1 MNRYHIQRDDS
12 RTTVTLDSTICEL
25 LALKLGIFPDTK
37 DSHKEVRQWL
47 QNTCDKEKNSPTSNL
62 SQWLKR
68 KAILHIADNKLLT
81 KHNEWQKE
89 IDQSWTEELTK
100 RVDDVDSGKV
110 IMRSRD
116 EVMIRAREQLV

>member
-47 QNTCDKEKNSPTSNL
+47 QNTCDKQENSRMPNL

-68 KAILHIADNKLLT
+68 NAILHIADNKLLT
-81 KHNEWQKE
+81 KHNEWQRE

-100 RVDDVDSGKV
+100 RVNAVDSGKV
-110 IMRSRD
+110 TMRSRD
-116 EVMIRAREQLV
+116 EVMKQAREQLV

>member
-12 RTTVTLDSTICEL
+12 R
-25 LALKLGIFPDTK
+25 
-37 DSHKEVRQWL
+37 
-47 QNTCDKEKNSPTSNL
+47 TSNL

-100 RVDDVDSGKV
+100 RVNDVDSGKV
-110 IMRSRD
+110 VMRSRD